1 MLRSYKLFL
10 GEFLGTCF
18 LVTSIVGS
26 GIMASNL
33 TSDKSITL
41 LINAISTVFA
51 LVVLINLFSNLTG
64 SHFNPVVTVNAFI
77 QKDLNLQ
84 ETLLYISAQIM
95 GAFCGSILANIMY
108 STSAFQISGN
118 NRAELGTFIG
128 EFVATL
134 GLLVIVKFRSSQ
146 AASLVPLWIGSAYFF
161 TSSTSFANPAVT
173 FGRIFSDSFSG
184 ISPKSA
190 FLFALVQIATFFLL
204 TISTTF
210 WRRLDDK

>member
-1 MLRSYKLFL
+1 
-10 GEFLGTCF
+10 
-18 LVTSIVGS
+18 
-26 GIMASNL
+26 MASNL
-33 TSDKSITL
+33 TSDKAITL

-77 QKDLNLQ
+77 HKDLNLQ

-128 EFVATL
+128 EFVASL